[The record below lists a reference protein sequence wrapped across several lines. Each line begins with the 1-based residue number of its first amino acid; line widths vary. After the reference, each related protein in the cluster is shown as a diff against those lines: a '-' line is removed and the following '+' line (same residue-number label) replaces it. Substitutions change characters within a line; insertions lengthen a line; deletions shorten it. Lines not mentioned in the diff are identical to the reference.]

1 MSNPNQAPPP
11 RAAAADVNQR
21 ADGVRVKRL
30 TFVSKGLP
38 LAGVNS
44 NVDSLQARPNTDVS
58 TGVDITW
65 HRDERHF
72 RIARY
77 TTGELS
83 SEARV
88 HETRI
93 EFWEPMP

>member
-1 MSNPNQAPPP
+1 MRGARMSNPTQPQGQTSDA
-11 RAAAADVNQR
+11 
-21 ADGVRVKRL
+21 VRVKRL

-44 NVDSLQARPNTDVS
+44 NVDSLQARPNAEVT

-65 HRDERHF
+65 LRGERHF
-72 RIARY
+72 RIVRY
-77 TTGELS
+77 TGGTFS

-88 HETRI
+88 PETRV
-93 EFWEPMP
+93 EFWEPLA